1 MNNKQFPNVIHSLE
15 AMLSNT
21 GIKAD
26 IVALSTTTRTPIINT
41 VHQAIIH
48 RTVEPRGS
56 VTVVYKPRRV
66 IRYFSVMIND
76 RPKDPQVRRGTI
88 IKQSEIHF

>member
-1 MNNKQFPNVIHSLE
+1 MNNKQCPNVIHSLE

-26 IVALSTTTRTPIINT
+26 IIALSTTTRTPSIDT
-41 VHQAIIH
+41 VHQAITS
-48 RTVEPRGS
+48 RMFEPKGR

-66 IRYFSVMIND
+66 IRYFSVMISD
-76 RPKDPQVRRGTI
+76 RPSDPTIRRGTI